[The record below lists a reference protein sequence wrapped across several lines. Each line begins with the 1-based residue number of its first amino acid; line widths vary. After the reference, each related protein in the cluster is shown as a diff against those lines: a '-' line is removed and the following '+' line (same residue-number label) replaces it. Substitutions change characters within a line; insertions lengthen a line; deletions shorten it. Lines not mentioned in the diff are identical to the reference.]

1 MTSYRYA
8 EDRKGYSQAFW
19 ELRNQVLQSSLSP
32 AFLWMGGLWLASV
45 VVGRLNRRH
54 RWLDPVFTW
63 LRGLTRFKLIDDF
76 VFMFRFISKPAD
88 SFYYIKTK
96 ERGSLLFAGLIYLW
110 VVAARLLSLYLT
122 GYVFNPYQDVALIPV
137 GNEIV
142 ITLLLI
148 VLWNAANYLISTI
161 SDGEGRVRDVLIGT
175 AYSLFPYALFVLP
188 IALLSNVLSFN
199 EEFLYTFSMDI
210 IWFWTGLM
218 LFIMVK
224 EIHNYS
230 FWETVRNVLITIFTM
245 ALFVLTGYIL
255 YVLFNQLF
263 EFVSAIFQEVRLR
276 G

>member
-1 MTSYRYA
+1 M
-8 EDRKGYSQAFW
+8 
-19 ELRNQVLQSSLSP
+19 
-32 AFLWMGGLWLASV
+32 
-45 VVGRLNRRH
+45 
-54 RWLDPVFTW
+54 
-63 LRGLTRFKLIDDF
+63 
-76 VFMFRFISKPAD
+76 
-88 SFYYIKTK
+88 
-96 ERGSLLFAGLIYLW
+96 W
-110 VVAARLLSLYLT
+110 VVAVRVLSLYLT
-122 GYVFNPYQDVALIPV
+122 GFVFNPFPDVAFIPV

-142 ITLLLI
+142 MTLLLI

-161 SDGEGRVRDVLIGT
+161 SDGEGRVRDVIIGS

-188 IALLSNVLSFN
+188 IALLTNVLSLN
-199 EEFLYTFSMDI
+199 EAFLYSFSMNI
-210 IWFWTGLM
+210 VWAWMGLM

-263 EFVSAIFQEVRLR
+263 DFVSAIFQEVRLR